1 MCGRKALPNDY
12 SEIRIQFSLT
22 STPLNLRPRYNVAPT
37 QTHPIVRPSADG
49 GRELVMMR
57 WGLIPVW
64 AKDMKVGFKMINARA
79 ETVAT
84 SGAFRNAFKARRCL
98 VPAGA
103 FYEWKKIDTKTKQPY
118 AIAMKDKKV
127 FGFAGL
133 WERWK
138 GPEGPVDSYTI
149 ITTEPNE
156 LCAPI
161 HDRMPVIVAPKDYG
175 KWMDVDGTSPE
186 EALKMLRPYPASKMT
201 AWPVST
207 HVNKPANDDVRCL
220 EPVSLAR

>member
-22 STPLNLRPRYNVAPT
+22 SPALNLRPRYNVAPT
-37 QTHPIVRPSADG
+37 QTHPIVRPADG
-49 GRELVMMR
+49 GRELVNMR

-64 AKDMKVGFKMINARA
+64 AKDAKIGYKMINARA
-79 ETVAT
+79 ETVQT
-84 SGAFRNAFKARRCL
+84 SGAFRNAFKSRRCV

-103 FYEWKKIDTKTKQPY
+103 FYEWKKLDAKTKQPY
-118 AIAMKDKKV
+118 AIAMKDRKV

-138 GPEGPVDSYTI
+138 GPDGPLESYTI
-149 ITTEPNE
+149 ITTTPNK
-156 LCAPI
+156 LCEPI
-161 HDRMPVIVAPKDYG
+161 HDRMPVIIAPADYAT
-175 KWMDVDGTSPE
+175 WLDAETPPD
-186 EALKMLRPYPASKMT
+186 EAAKLLRPYPATKMI

-207 HVNKPANDDVRCL
+207 HVNKPANDDAACL
-220 EPVSLAR
+220 KPIA

>member
-1 MCGRKALPNDY
+1 MCGRFALPDDY
-12 SEIRIQFSLT
+12 SEIRIQFDLT
-22 STPLNLRPRYNVAPT
+22 SPALNLRPRYNVAPT
-37 QTHPIVRPSADG
+37 QTHPIVRPADG
-49 GRELVMMR
+49 GRELVNMR

-64 AKDMKVGFKMINARA
+64 AKDAKIGYKMISARA
-79 ETVAT
+79 ETVQT

-103 FYEWKKIDTKTKQPY
+103 FYEWKKIDSKTKQPY
-118 AIAMKDKKV
+118 AIGMKDRKV

-138 GPEGPVDSYTI
+138 GPDGPLESYTI
-149 ITTEPNE
+149 ITTTPNE

-161 HDRMPVIVAPKDYG
+161 HNRMPVIIAPADYAT
-175 KWMDVDGTSPE
+175 WLDAATPLD
-186 EALKMLRPYPASKMT
+186 EAAKLLRPYPAEQMT

-207 HVNKPANDDVRCL
+207 QVNKPANDDAECL
-220 EPVSLAR
+220 EPVAM